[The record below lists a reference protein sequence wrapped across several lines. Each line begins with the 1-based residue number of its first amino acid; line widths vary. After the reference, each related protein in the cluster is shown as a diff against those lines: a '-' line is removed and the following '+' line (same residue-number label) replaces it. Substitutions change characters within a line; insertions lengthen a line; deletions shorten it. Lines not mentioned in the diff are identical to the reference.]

1 MTVCGKSANLCLSQH
16 CYDFHPEYT
25 CVLVNGALR
34 TVLAKQKTITSSI
47 SINRMCVSS
56 TTKPPLGPVFL
67 VLVVGMSSGPS
78 NCSSR
83 PWAVLVLLI
92 VLLLLKGR
100 SDFHC

>member
-1 MTVCGKSANLCLSQH
+1 MSLTVLPCQH

-83 PWAVLVLLI
+83 PWAKISQEVLAHQNVSALPRRL
-92 VLLLLKGR
+92 
-100 SDFHC
+100 